1 MYQHQ
6 VYNLFKELK
15 INYYKFYNNCTDYSV
30 IEGDRLYEY
39 SSVAFYIDTQISLR
53 ESKN

>member
-6 VYNLFKELK
+6 VFNLFEELG
-15 INYYKFYNNCTDYSV
+15 IDYYNFADSANYSETDNGRLFDYS
-30 IEGDRLYEY
+30 D
-39 SSVAFYIDTQISLR
+39 VANYIDTQISLR